1 MLRVEHVDLLSLTA
15 AEFIARASQFG
26 EKRPAALA
34 HYREFF
40 RRGTATPDWITLKSA
55 TISECVKE
63 GGTTKFTQR
72 IEDGLET
79 ETVILPYTSRSGRR
93 RNTLCVS
100 SQIGCAMGCTFCET
114 ARMGLMKNLSVA
126 RIVGQWFAARF
137 ELETAI
143 DNIVFMGMG
152 EPMDN
157 LDSVLGAIRI
167 FTDANGPAIA
177 PSRITVSTV
186 GRIDGIRRFTRFAD
200 TDGLGSLR
208 LAVSINAPND
218 AIRSDIMPLNRAE
231 PMGELMKAM
240 LEWTKNR
247 HRRVLIEYV
256 LIPGVNDEPRHAREL
271 CKYLKPL
278 PCTVNVIAYN
288 PRRDSPWPAT
298 TEEGMRSFTEHFAA
312 CGQFVTRRQI
322 MGRSVMAACG
332 QLGNERI
339 RNRRL
344 VSGGFVSGGF
354 VSGGMAD
361 IGNAP

>member
-1 MLRVEHVDLLSLTA
+1 MLSVEHVDLLSLTA
-15 AEFIARASQFG
+15 AEFISRARQFG
-26 EKRPAALA
+26 EKRPAALT

-40 RRGTATPDWITLKSA
+40 RGGTTTPDWISLKSEP
-55 TISECVKE
+55 ISMCVNE

-72 IEDGLET
+72 IDDELES
-79 ETVILPYTSRSGRR
+79 ETVILPYTSRSGRL

-114 ARMGLMKNLSVA
+114 ARMGLMKNLSA
-126 RIVGQWFAARF
+126 SRIVGQWFAARF
-137 ELETAI
+137 ERKMTI

-157 LDSVLGAIRI
+157 LDAVLQAIRI

-177 PSRITVSTV
+177 PSRITISTV
-186 GRIDGIRRFTRFAD
+186 GRIEGIHSLTRFAE
-200 TDGLGSLR
+200 TDGLGNLR

-218 AIRSDIMPLNRAE
+218 AIRSEIMPLNRAE

-240 LEWTKNR
+240 LEWSKAR

-256 LIPGVNDEPRHAREL
+256 LIPGVNDEPHHAQEL
-271 CKYLKPL
+271 CVYLKPL

-288 PRRDSPWPAT
+288 PRRDSPWPGT
-298 TEEGMRSFTEHFAA
+298 TDAQLRSFTERIAA
-312 CGQFVTRRQI
+312 CGQFATQRQI
-322 MGRSVMAACG
+322 MGRAVMAACG

-344 VSGGFVSGGF
+344 VVKH
-354 VSGGMAD
+354 VAD
-361 IGNAP
+361 HGNAP